1 MNPAFTL
8 ASLHAD
14 EDLRLREFPVAR
26 KSVFLGHAGVCPLP
40 ARVAS
45 AIRTYAE
52 ACQHGDQEDLIPDNL
67 LQESRELAARLIG
80 ANPSEISLVGPTS
93 LALSFVAEGLPLNS
107 GDNILISLDDYPS
120 NAYPWM
126 SLASRGV
133 EVRPIQTSEYGVI
146 HQDDVERHLDAKTRL
161 VALASCHYI
170 SGHRLDHDAIGKLL
184 RAKNIW
190 FCLDA
195 IQTLGAL
202 PTDVAHVDFLAADAH
217 KWLLGPCAAGIF
229 YVRREL
235 QSVLRPVAHG
245 WHNIRCPQ
253 FVTQPSLDYRAD
265 GRRYEA
271 GSHNFLGLAGLCE
284 SLRLLE
290 AMGHETIAAELRRKR
305 RWVSDSLRAR
315 GFALLADNP
324 DPKRWG
330 GMLSFSH
337 PEHASANLHAALT
350 AGGVTASLRHA
361 GVGNPVVRLS
371 PHFYNTDEE
380 LHHAL
385 DLLPKP

>member
-1 MNPAFTL
+1 LNPALTL

-45 AIRTYAE
+45 AIHAYAE

-67 LQESRELAARLIG
+67 LVECRELAARLIG
-80 ANPSEISLVGPTS
+80 ATPSEISLVGPTS
-93 LALSFVAEGLPLNS
+93 LALSFVAEGLPLKP
-107 GDNILISLDDYPS
+107 GDNILISLEDYPS

-126 SLASRGV
+126 SLAAKGV
-133 EVRPIQTSEYGVI
+133 EVRPVKTGDYGVI
-146 HQDDVERHLDAKTRL
+146 NPADVERHLDANTRL

-170 SGHRLDHDAIGKLL
+170 SGHRLDHDAVGKLL
-184 RAKNIW
+184 RARNIW

-202 PTDVAHVDFLAADAH
+202 PTDVTHVDFLAADAH

-253 FVTQPSLDYRAD
+253 FVTQTTLDYRAD

-271 GSHNFLGLAGLCE
+271 GSHNFLGLVGLCE

-290 AMGHETIAAELRRKR
+290 AIGHETITGELRRKR
-305 RWVSDSLRAR
+305 QWVSDSLRAR
-315 GFALLADNP
+315 GFAILADNP
-324 DPKRWG
+324 DPTRWG
-330 GMLSFSH
+330 GMFSFSH
-337 PEHASANLHAALT
+337 PDHSSPDLHAALA
-350 AGGVTASLRHA
+350 AGGVTASLRYA
-361 GVGNPVVRLS
+361 GLGNPVIRLS
-371 PHFYNTDEE
+371 PHFYNTDAE
-380 LHHAL
+380 LDRAL
-385 DLLPKP
+385 ELLPKA